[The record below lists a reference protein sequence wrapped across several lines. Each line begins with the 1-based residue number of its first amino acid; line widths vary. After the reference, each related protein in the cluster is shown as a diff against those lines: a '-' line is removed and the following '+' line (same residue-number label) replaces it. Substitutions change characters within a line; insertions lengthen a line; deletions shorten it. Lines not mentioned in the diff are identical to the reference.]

1 MKIIF
6 LSAILF
12 FVFCGTGAKD
22 LGALSEEEQKIF
34 NEVQSY
40 AGYVSKNKTGSID
53 ILISDKTSNKKK
65 IVADD
70 VAFEKLMLFKDR
82 ITFLQI
88 SSNLM
93 TAKSYKKI
101 GEFTRLKELVFSDA
115 KNFDDDC
122 APMLRKLVDLE
133 RFAVTG
139 DDVKDIKITGKT
151 LKEISGLKKLNEVC
165 IESNYIL
172 DDDIEYL
179 ADLPNLVSL
188 VVTGSG
194 IADKG
199 IEMLAAQNHPN
210 LKKLDLSRTNLT
222 DKGMDYLKK
231 IKSLNS
237 LYVIG
242 TKVTEKKK
250 REVEKAIRSS
260 VGADPN
266 FLVVSQPIGEG
277 KIQK

>member
-1 MKIIF
+1 MF
-6 LSAILF
+6 C
-12 FVFCGTGAKD
+12 FVSCGTGAKD

-53 ILISDKTSNKKK
+53 ILISDKTSNKNK

-70 VAFEKLMLFKDR
+70 VAFEKLMIFKDR

-101 GEFTRLKELVFSDA
+101 GEFTRLKELVFSGA
-115 KNFDDDC
+115 KNYDDDC

-151 LKEISGLKKLNEVC
+151 LKEISGLKKLNEVY

-172 DDDIEYL
+172 DEDIKYL

-188 VVTGSG
+188 VVSG
-194 IADKG
+194 KGITDKG
-199 IEMLAAQNHPN
+199 IEMLATQNHPK
-210 LKKLDLSRTNLT
+210 LKELDLSRTNLT
-222 DKGMDYLKK
+222 DKGMNYLKK
-231 IKSLNS
+231 IKSLSS

-242 TKVTEKKK
+242 TKVTGKKE

-260 VGADPN
+260 AGGDPN

-277 KIQK
+277 KIEK

>member
-1 MKIIF
+1 
-6 LSAILF
+6 
-12 FVFCGTGAKD
+12 
-22 LGALSEEEQKIF
+22 
-34 NEVQSY
+34 
-40 AGYVSKNKTGSID
+40 
-53 ILISDKTSNKKK
+53 
-65 IVADD
+65 
-70 VAFEKLMLFKDR
+70 MLFKDR

-277 KIQK
+277 KIEK